1 MRKKRKLFGTL
12 LCLLL
17 VINCIIPTCK
27 VSATTMEDQAVN
39 TVKFGEYD
47 TLELK
52 YKEISTLKVVLNQRG
67 DFALDFAPNSLQSNA
82 ELYNEQNICI
92 AYYSNWSHEQ
102 WSFKNLEAGTY
113 YLRYWTQ
120 SEYRAGT
127 YTYFARFI
135 PSDDTSVEI
144 CINLKKGRSIQLGT
158 IFANTQDRKAKW
170 STSNKKVATVNS
182 KGKVTGKKKGTA
194 TIKVTNSSGL
204 VAKIK
209 VKVTN

>member
-1 MRKKRKLFGTL
+1 MRKKRKLLGTL

-52 YKEISTLKVVLNQRG
+52 KEISTLKLVLKQKG
-67 DFALDFAPNSLQSNA
+67 DFVLDFAPKNIYATA
-82 ELYNEQNICI
+82 ELYNEQNVCLGYYI
-92 AYYSNWSHEQ
+92 YSNSEWR
-102 WSFKNLEAGTY
+102 FKNLEAGTY

-182 KGKVTGKKKGTA
+182 KGKVTGKRKGTA